1 MSERL
6 SIIVPAYNEEK
17 NISYIYQKIKASLK
31 EFDCEII
38 IIDDGSS
45 DNTFQEVK
53 KISYN
58 DKSVKGISFSR
69 NFGHQIALLAGLKEA
84 KNDLVVMMDA
94 DGQHPPE
101 LIPALVDEIKKGFDI
116 VNTRRIAT
124 KGIGFFK
131 RITSRL
137 YYKLLNFLTDIKV
150 EYASS
155 DFRIMT
161 RQAVDAF
168 LLMEEQNRFTR
179 GMISWMGFKQSV
191 VEFEAPKRFAGDTK
205 YTLRK
210 MLRFGVDGITSFSA
224 KPLKISFYFGLITL
238 LLGVCY
244 ALYAI
249 IIYFLGKAVPGW
261 TSLMLTVLFIG
272 GVQLLG
278 IGILGEYLAKIF
290 NEIKGR
296 PHYFIKNRCGD

>member
-1 MSERL
+1 MPEQL
-6 SIIVPAYNEEK
+6 SVIIPAYNEEK
-17 NISYIYQKIKASLK
+17 NISYIYQKLKNSLK
-31 EFDCEII
+31 DFEYEILFV
-38 IIDDGSS
+38 DDGST
-45 DNTFQEVK
+45 DNTFKEIEN
-53 KISYN
+53 ISGQ

-69 NFGHQIALLAGLKEA
+69 NFGHQIALLAGLKES

-101 LIPALVDEIKKGFDI
+101 LIPNLVEEIKKGNDI
-116 VNTRRIAT
+116 VNTRRVST
-124 KGIGFFK
+124 KGIGIFK
-131 RITSRL
+131 KISSKL
-137 YYKLLNFLTDIKV
+137 YYKFLNLLTDIKV
-150 EYASS
+150 EYSSS

-168 LLMEEQNRFTR
+168 LSMEEQNRFTR

-191 VEFEAPKRFAGDTK
+191 IEYQAPERFAGETK

-244 ALYAI
+244 AIYAI
-249 IIYFLGKAVPGW
+249 VIYFMGKAVPGW
-261 TSLMLTVLFIG
+261 TSILLTVLFIG

>member
-1 MSERL
+1 MPEKL
-6 SIIVPAYNEEK
+6 SIVIPAYNEEK
-17 NISYIYQKIKASLK
+17 NIFYIYQKIKDSLK
-31 EFDCEII
+31 EMEYEII
-38 IIDDGSS
+38 FVDDGSS

-53 KISYN
+53 KVSEK
-58 DKSVKGISFSR
+58 DEFVKGISFSR
-69 NFGHQIALLAGLKEA
+69 NFGHQIALLAGLQEA

-101 LIPALVDEIKKGFDI
+101 LIHVLINEVQKGFDI
-116 VNTRRIAT
+116 VNTRRTLT

-131 RITSRL
+131 RVSSKL
-137 YYKLLNFLTDIKV
+137 YYKMLNFLTEIKV

-161 RQAVDAF
+161 RQAVEAF
-168 LLMEEQNRFTR
+168 LSMGEQNRFTR

-191 VEFEAPKRFAGDTK
+191 IEYEAPERFAGDTK

-210 MLRFGVDGITSFSA
+210 MLRFGIDGITSFSA

-244 ALYAI
+244 AIYAI
-249 IIYFLGKAVPGW
+249 VIYFMGKAVPGW
-261 TSLMLTVLFIG
+261 TSILLTVLFIG

-296 PHYFIKNRCGD
+296 PHYFIKNRCED